1 MRASGHGRLP
11 AEAALVLCTLSACV
25 FWDTGTWSTDFVE
38 PTNEGGPST
47 PTRPVTLASSVT
59 APWSIAVDSVSGFVF
74 YTSAVEDG
82 GVYTCALTQAG
93 CKEQETLVAN
103 QAGPWSLAV
112 IGGAPIGAVYWAN
125 AYGGTIQA
133 CQEGACPLPTT
144 IASGQGT
151 PEGVAV
157 FAGNIFWTGSG
168 DPGAILYCPLA
179 ECSATGPITVAGQ
192 ESDPTAIAVD
202 ATGVY
207 WGTSNPFENNAGE
220 VRFCNLQCS
229 QPTTL
234 AKIPSGTESVALYNG
249 AVYWSSMGKGGAIT
263 SCSEANCQPT
273 TIAPAQSARIAV
285 DSTGI
290 YWAEGVQDG
299 SVSMCPTAG
308 CGAEGPRVLATLVE
322 GVPYAIALDAN
333 YVYFSDTTNSA
344 ILRVPKPMQ

>member
-1 MRASGHGRLP
+1 M
-11 AEAALVLCTLSACV
+11 LSACV
-25 FWDTGTWSTDFVE
+25 FWDAGTWATDYK

-47 PTRPVTLASSVT
+47 PTPPVTLASNVT
-59 APWSIAVDSVSGFVF
+59 APWSIAVDSVSEYLF

-82 GVYTCALTQAG
+82 GVYQCGLTQEG
-93 CKEQETLVAN
+93 CRPQETLIAN

-112 IGGAPIGAVYWAN
+112 LGGNPVGAVYWAN
-125 AYGGTIQA
+125 AKGGTIQA
-133 CQEGACPLPTT
+133 CQEGACPVPTT

-157 FAGNIFWTGSG
+157 FAGNIFWARSG

-202 ATGVY
+202 STGVY

-220 VRFCNLQCS
+220 LRFCNMPCS

-234 AKIPSGTESVALYNG
+234 ATIPSGTESVALYNG
-249 AVYWSSMGKGGAIT
+249 SVYWSSMGDGGAIT

-273 TIAPAQSARIAV
+273 LIAPTQSSNQIAV
-285 DSTGI
+285 DGTGI
-290 YWAEGVQDG
+290 YWTDSIDNG
-299 SVSMCPTAG
+299 SVWMCPMAG
-308 CGAEGPRVLATLVE
+308 CGAEGPRALATLVE

-333 YVYFSDTTNSA
+333 YVYFSDTRNSA
-344 ILRVPKPMQ
+344 ILRVPKPAQ